1 MHVCRLFEH
10 LFQTIPHLDTVREVL
25 AAASNPGSRVGS
37 PGSPPPRPMAPAP
50 WRVALAVAAA
60 ALRPARADEC
70 AGDFVVVLDRSNS
83 IGNKWWNHRND
94 GEGVIDFLESLVDA
108 LDPCDGADAG
118 CAATTRVAMVVFPA
132 YDGGDYE
139 DDWSGGAKIVQGLT
153 TDPDVYTGSN
163 GILTNV
169 GTGKNACDSDPNDG
183 SADSVMSWPCGGW
196 AWTPTWLGLEAA
208 YDELFV
214 NSYDPSSIKTVILVT
229 DGLPSNNAA
238 VGSKFE
244 RPVHLTLEAAT
255 KLKDKIATESAS
267 GRVFGVGVGGNYE
280 DIGTSPCEP
289 FCDHYKGEG
298 LFMGNY
304 ASGTTYSGEV
314 TIEGF
319 DGSDAY
325 CGSAP
330 SCYPECTESQHNAAS
345 NKEGCGTYTA
355 SATHDSL
362 VTGDTVSE
370 KYENIVSLSSS
381 ADLIDNVDVIKA
393 GACADPPAPCTSCGT
408 ANWTPTPQ
416 PTQDSG
422 PAAHQTCTLSLP
434 HEISSPLDS
443 VDRRLA

>member
-1 MHVCRLFEH
+1 
-10 LFQTIPHLDTVREVL
+10 
-25 AAASNPGSRVGS
+25 
-37 PGSPPPRPMAPAP
+37 MAPAP

-304 ASGTTYSGEV
+304 AYGTTYSGEV

-355 SATHDSL
+355 SETHDSL

-381 ADLIDNVDVIKA
+381 ADLIDNVDVIMA
-393 GACADPPAPCTSCGT
+393 TVTNTADGSTVDGSTLDNDGSHTIVVPGSVEVSTYDITLACSDGTCADAEATFDVSYTFPPSPEPTT
-408 ANWTPTPQ
+408 ALPY
-416 PTQDSG
+416 G
-422 PAAHQTCTLSLP
+422 PAGRMP
-434 HEISSPLDS
+434 NISQDGGAIDIHLN
-443 VDRRLA
+443 